1 MEENLFNKMRQDCWD
16 KALDSFAYSYIYS
29 KRIESADF
37 WLRWSKVLGI
47 IVPVLLGGVV
57 SSYYSNQTV
66 MYWALLI
73 TTPIAIAQLVIST
86 YLTVVGSDE
95 KVKLYQSKSVEYSL
109 LNSEIEHLAKYPS
122 LNFNEYS
129 KKYEI
134 LLERERG
141 ISRENQNIKDKE
153 LRMGMRYGL
162 RNYRRECAGCGKV
175 PVSMKS
181 THCDV
186 CGKF

>member
-1 MEENLFNKMRQDCWD
+1 MGENLFNKMRQDCWD

-29 KRIESADF
+29 KRIESVDF

-47 IVPVLLGGVV
+47 IVPVLLGGIV

-73 TTPIAIAQLVIST
+73 TTPTAIAQLVVST

-95 KVKLYQSKSVEYSL
+95 KVKLYQSKSVEYS
-109 LNSEIEHLAKYPS
+109 
-122 LNFNEYS
+122 
-129 KKYEI
+129 

-162 RNYRRECAGCGKV
+162 RNYRRACAGCGKV
-175 PVSMKS
+175 PISMES
-181 THCDV
+181 TDCYV